1 MNQELSVVTTPQATV
16 TGRRRADGG
25 SEFRGIRY
33 ATGARYEHPVDVAL
47 QGSVS
52 ALEYGP
58 ICPQVPGFLEQ
69 TLGLDASSMDEDCFF
84 LNVYTPQDVS
94 DSSSLPVL
102 FWIHGG
108 AYTNGAGSLD
118 WYHGSSL
125 ANRHTVVVSINYRL
139 GILGFLGEENFGTE
153 DMMSALRWTREHIA
167 SFGGNPNNIT
177 IFGESAGGSAVVS
190 LMAASGADTLFHK
203 AWAMSPS
210 IGQLRTRERALD
222 VQTEIFTEANVR
234 TTSELAELPLQ
245 RLLDVQTA
253 LLSRPSREFDWF
265 APASSCNTIASNLL
279 ETASADPRPFVIG
292 TNKDENK
299 LWAAFNPSASTVT
312 QQDWTQH
319 ATKIFQQN
327 ATRAQ
332 TVYAEHRPGESPH
345 FLMSAVDTDV
355 AFRARAWSLVDQR
368 CRHANPTWMY
378 WFTWAT
384 PAFGG
389 LLGSCHALDIPF
401 AFDNLDAPG
410 GEMFTGNGAERIPL
424 AKRFADEVVHFAT
437 HGHPSWQQYNITSR
451 PTLQLDAE
459 VTLVQDPES
468 AIRELFTAQ

>member
-1 MNQELSVVTTPQATV
+1 
-16 TGRRRADGG
+16 
-25 SEFRGIRY
+25 
-33 ATGARYEHPVDVAL
+33 
-47 QGSVS
+47 
-52 ALEYGP
+52 
-58 ICPQVPGFLEQ
+58 
-69 TLGLDASSMDEDCFF
+69 
-84 LNVYTPQDVS
+84 
-94 DSSSLPVL
+94 
-102 FWIHGG
+102 
-108 AYTNGAGSLD
+108 
-118 WYHGSSL
+118 
-125 ANRHTVVVSINYRL
+125 
-139 GILGFLGEENFGTE
+139 
-153 DMMSALRWTREHIA
+153 
-167 SFGGNPNNIT
+167 
-177 IFGESAGGSAVVS
+177 
-190 LMAASGADTLFHK
+190 
-203 AWAMSPS
+203 
-210 IGQLRTRERALD
+210 
-222 VQTEIFTEANVR
+222 
-234 TTSELAELPLQ
+234 
-245 RLLDVQTA
+245 
-253 LLSRPSREFDWF
+253 
-265 APASSCNTIASNLL
+265 L

-368 CRHANPTWMY
+368 CRQANPTWMY

-437 HGHPSWQQYNITSR
+437 HGHPSWQQYNLTSR